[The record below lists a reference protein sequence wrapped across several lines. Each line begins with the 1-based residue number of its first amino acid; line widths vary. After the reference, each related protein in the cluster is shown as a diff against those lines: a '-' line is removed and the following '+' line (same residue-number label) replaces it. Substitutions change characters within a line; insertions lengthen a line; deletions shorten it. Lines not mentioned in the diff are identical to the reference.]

1 MEERSGDAGGYRDQ
15 VSLPAE
21 HFDQSRLR
29 EFGQV
34 HGSAVANAGSGGFVR
49 GHCGQ
54 VGQEQ
59 AGVKK
64 KTVVSGQWPVARDTF
79 IDRLCILHLFGDL
92 IECLRIFDFEFGDG
106 GPAQGLQMSST
117 AKLCPHLMSYGAD
130 ICA

>member
-34 HGSAVANAGSGGFVR
+34 HGSAVANAGSGGFVG
-49 GHCGQ
+49 GHRWHVRQ
-54 VGQEQ
+54 
-59 AGVKK
+59 K
-64 KTVVSGQWPVARDTF
+64 KTRVKEEIVTLRVLGE
-79 IDRLCILHLFGDL
+79 L
-92 IECLRIFDFEFGDG
+92 IERLRIFDFEFGDG